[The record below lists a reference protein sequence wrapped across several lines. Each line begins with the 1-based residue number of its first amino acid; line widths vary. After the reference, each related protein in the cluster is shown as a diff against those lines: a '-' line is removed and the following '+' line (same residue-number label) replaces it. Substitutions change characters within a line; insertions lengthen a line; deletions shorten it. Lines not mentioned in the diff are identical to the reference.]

1 METAG
6 SGVDERDSFS
16 KKTTKQKFQQ
26 SFPKK
31 TCSTCPNVNSDIK
44 KNSLE
49 RYSPFFPS
57 FFWRL
62 RTPPSSEGLVSCDS
76 RFSRLRMGRPLKRH
90 EDVSPRRASEKIGK
104 VRIFASILLMNG
116 GNHSFLCGNIARKM
130 RVATWL
136 KYEVAPTV
144 FLCECIFHIQHSI
157 ISMHRISDIHPT
169 WVSTCV
175 SPRRWRSLRFPC
187 GWGTIEQIPREGSQK
202 LWEMYGK

>member
-1 METAG
+1 MELGNTG
-6 SGVDERDSFS
+6 WKQRLQQ
-16 KKTTKQKFQQ
+16 KKHQTEV
-26 SFPKK
+26 
-31 TCSTCPNVNSDIK
+31 STIIQHVHMSILIFK
-44 KNSLE
+44 KNVIG
-49 RYSPFFPS
+49 RCSPFFPS

-76 RFSRLRMGRPLKRH
+76 RMGRPLKRH

-104 VRIFASILLMNG
+104 VLILACILLMNG

-130 RVATWL
+130 KVATFL

-144 FLCECIFHIQHSI
+144 FLCECTFHIQHSST
-157 ISMHRISDIHPT
+157 SMHRISDIHPT